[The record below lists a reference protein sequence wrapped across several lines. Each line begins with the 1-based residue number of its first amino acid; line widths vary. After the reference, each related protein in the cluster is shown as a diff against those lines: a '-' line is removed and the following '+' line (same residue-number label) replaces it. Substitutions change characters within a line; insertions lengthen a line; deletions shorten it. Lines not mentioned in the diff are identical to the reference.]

1 MHGETEQTGRGT
13 YSINIGVRVL
23 GLAVLGQDARSDLVN
38 LADQLEHG
46 VIRQL
51 AESKLALGR
60 VARVGLAKNGV
71 TVSRNNATSVEG
83 RPEIVLDGLVAEV
96 VADDLL
102 HFGEPVKDFLVGPI
116 EKKHIRH
123 IETWQYQAF
132 IGKYEAYNPWRGPAR
147 PLRPAARE
155 SMGELRALPTRW
167 VV

>member
-1 MHGETEQTGRGT
+1 
-13 YSINIGVRVL
+13 
-23 GLAVLGQDARSDLVN
+23 VLGQDARSDLVN

-102 HFGEPVKDFLVGPI
+102 HLGEPVKDFLVGPI
-116 EKKHIRH
+116 EKKRIRF
-123 IETWQYQAF
+123 ETW
-132 IGKYEAYNPWRGPAR
+132 
-147 PLRPAARE
+147 
-155 SMGELRALPTRW
+155 
-167 VV
+167 